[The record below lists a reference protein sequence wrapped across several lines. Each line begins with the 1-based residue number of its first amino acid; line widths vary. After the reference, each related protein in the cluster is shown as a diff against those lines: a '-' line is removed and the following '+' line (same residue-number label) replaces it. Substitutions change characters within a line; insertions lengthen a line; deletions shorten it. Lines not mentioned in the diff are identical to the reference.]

1 MIGGLTNAG
10 ELPVLERLIQFSGQ
24 RHRLIAHNIANLDT
38 PDFRPVDVS
47 VEEFQS
53 SLKEAIDERGTVAG
67 RNLEPASGTTVEFT
81 ERGVEL
87 KPIPRADN
95 ILYHDR
101 NDRDPER
108 LMQSMVENFMTFRT
122 AADLFKARLAVINDA
137 IRERI

>member
-24 RHRLIAHNIANLDT
+24 RHRLIAHNIANIDT

-47 VEEFQS
+47 VGEFQA
-53 SLKEAIDERGTVAG
+53 SLKAAIGERGTGATTGLRPESG
-67 RNLEPASGTTVEFT
+67 RTIEFT
-81 ERGVEL
+81 DDGVEL
-87 KPIPRADN
+87 RPIPRADN

-108 LMQSMVENFMTFRT
+108 LMQSMVENFMTFRA